1 MSACMLLVIEEHGDR
16 GSANDEITD
25 HGKRI
30 RNLLQK
36 QKTEQGGKDNLRVI
50 EYGNFPRRC
59 IGIRSGNGKLSAG
72 SGETRQ
78 KQKSQLL
85 QCHRMICENQVWQT
99 EQTRKCREKEY
110 DKRTAF
116 AV

>member
-25 HGKRI
+25 HRKHI

-50 EYGNFPRRC
+50 EYGDFPRRC
-59 IGIRSGNGKLSAG
+59 VGVCGGNGKLSAG

-78 KQKSQLL
+78 KQKS
-85 QCHRMICENQVWQT
+85 
-99 EQTRKCREKEY
+99 
-110 DKRTAF
+110 
-116 AV
+116 